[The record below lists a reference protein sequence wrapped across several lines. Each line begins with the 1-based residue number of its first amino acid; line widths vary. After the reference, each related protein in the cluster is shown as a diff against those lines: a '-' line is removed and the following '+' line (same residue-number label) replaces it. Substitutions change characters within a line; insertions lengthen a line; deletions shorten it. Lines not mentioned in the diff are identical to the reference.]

1 MSTQTVTLKQVTW
14 DTWGKDTLS
23 GIVTVTPALTT
34 NFKSFTLSTLSG
46 EVFSVQGFKNVFT
59 VHFSYSGSHSS
70 QQVKDLFQPGALLI
84 FGEAT

>member
-14 DTWGKDTLS
+14 DTRRQDTLS

-46 EVFSVQGFKNVFT
+46 EFFRVQGFRDTFT
-59 VHFSYSGSHSS
+59 LRFTYSGSHSS
-70 QQVKDLFQPGALLI
+70 QQVKDLFQPGALLQ
-84 FGEAT
+84 FWEA

>member
-14 DTWGKDTLS
+14 DTSGKDILS

-34 NFKSFTLSTLSG
+34 NFNSFTLSTLSG
-46 EVFSVQGFKNVFT
+46 ELFRVQGFSNAFT
-59 VHFSYSGSHSS
+59 LHFSYSVSHSS
-70 QQVKDLFQPGALLI
+70 QQVKDLFQPGALLR

>member
-1 MSTQTVTLKQVTW
+1 MQTATLKQVTW
-14 DTWGKDTLS
+14 DTRGQDTLS

-46 EVFSVQGFKNVFT
+46 ETFKIQGFRDASTLRFT
-59 VHFSYSGSHSS
+59 YSGSHSS

>member
-14 DTWGKDTLS
+14 DTRGQDTLS

-46 EVFSVQGFKNVFT
+46 ELFRVQGFRDAFT
-59 VHFSYSGSHSS
+59 LRFTYSGSHSS
-70 QQVKDLFQPGALLI
+70 QQVKDLFQPGALLE
-84 FGEAT
+84 FWEA